1 MTVHSDSE
9 DALELATLNRLAVL
23 GWTDQANCYYE
34 VQQVPGTSEVPGTL
48 GRETRSDVILR
59 PRLRTALYHLNP
71 ELPTEAIEAA
81 VSELSRDR
89 SAMSLVAANQ
99 KIYQMLKEGVPVEYP
114 DEEGSHQQALVKVI
128 NWREPAQN
136 NFFLAQQ
143 LWVTGPHHT
152 RRTDLI
158 GFVNGLPLL
167 LIELKKASI
176 NLKHAYEDNLADY
189 KSTIPQLFWYNAL
202 ILLSNGKDARL
213 GSLTAP
219 WDHFA
224 RWKRINSEGESGV
237 ISLDTM
243 LRATCQ
249 PERLLDLVEN
259 FTLFSQGRGETAKIV
274 AKNHQYLGVNN
285 ALQAAQDIQTNQG
298 RLGVFW
304 HTQGSGKSYSMAFF
318 SQKLLRTVPGN
329 WTFVIITDRL
339 DLDDQIYKTFAAV
352 GAVTEPEKTVRAQSG
367 QHLQQ
372 LLQEDHRYIFTL
384 IQKFGLPN
392 ARHFQSAW
400 HLESA
405 WHLGYPKLS
414 DRNDIIVITDE
425 AHRSQYD
432 VLAQNM
438 RTALPNA
445 AFIGFTG
452 TPLMAGE
459 EKTREVFGD
468 YVSIYDFKQSIED
481 EATVPL
487 YYENRIPEVQ
497 IINENFDRDLER
509 ILEEAELDEAQEAR
523 LEREFAR
530 EYHIITRDDR
540 LEKVAAD
547 IVQHFV
553 GRGYRGKGMM
563 VSIDKVTAGR
573 MFAKVRA
580 HWDRQLAILRA
591 ELESLQVPGTLEVPG
606 TYVDELRDTIAFMAA
621 TDMALVVSQGQN
633 EIRQFAEK
641 GLDIRPHR
649 ERMNKEPL
657 DEYFKNPD
665 HPLRLVF
672 VCAMWMTGFDVPT
685 CSTIYLDKPMR
696 NHTLMQTIARA
707 NRVYKGKNSGTIVD
721 YIGVFRNLQA
731 ALAIY
736 GTGRGADGDGT
747 RPIKAKEALIEELAN
762 ALDETRR
769 YLQAYGSNLDNVTA
783 AQDVFQ
789 RIKLID
795 DAVEALVVN
804 DDTRNGYLN
813 LAAQVER
820 LFKAILPDERVNP
833 YLAARAAVKVIA
845 DTIRSDMEP
854 ADISG
859 VMAQVEDLLDR
870 SIAGFA
876 IQETA
881 EEPFNLGQIDFE
893 ALRKKFEQGRKQ
905 TEAMKLRGQLNVQL
919 QRMVRLN
926 KSRADLAEKFE
937 ELVQAYN
944 DGRLGVDEFFERL
957 MAFAQELQGED
968 QRKIAEQLNEEE
980 LAIYDLLL
988 KPRPEL
994 TKEEIKQVKEVARQM
1009 LQALKAEKL
1018 VLDWRKKQQARAAVQ
1033 MTIETWLDKLPAAY
1047 STDMWNRKVQ
1057 QVYTHIYDNY
1067 YGDGRSVYA
1076 SLGLAA

>member
-1 MTVHSDSE
+1 MKHNPDSE
-9 DALELATLNRLAVL
+9 DALELATIHRLAEL
-23 GWTDQANCYYE
+23 GWTDWANCYE
-34 VQQVPGTSEVPGTL
+34 ETAGSCHIS
-48 GRETRSDVILR
+48 GRQTRADVILQ
-59 PRLRTALYHLNP
+59 PRLLAALQRLNLD
-71 ELPTEAIEAA
+71 LPSEAIDAA
-81 VSELSRDR
+81 VMELSRDR
-89 SAMSLVAANQ
+89 SAMTLVNANAE
-99 KIYQMLKEGVPVEYP
+99 IYGYLKEGVPVEYQ
-114 DEEGSHQQALVKVI
+114 DDTGSRRQALVKVL
-128 NWREPAQN
+128 NWQQPTAN
-136 NFFLAQQ
+136 NFFLARQ
-143 LWVTGPHHT
+143 LWITGPHHT

-167 LIELKKASI
+167 LIELKKAAV
-176 NLKHAYEDNLADY
+176 NLKHAYDDNLEDY
-189 KSTIPQLFWYNAL
+189 KAAVPQLFWYNAL
-202 ILLSNGKDARL
+202 LILSNGKDARL
-213 GSLTAP
+213 GSLTAS
-219 WDHFA
+219 WGHFT
-224 RWKRINSEGESGV
+224 RWKRINSEGETGI
-237 ISLDTM
+237 ISLDT
-243 LRATCQ
+243 LLQAACP

-259 FTLFSQGRGETAKIV
+259 FTLFNKGRGETAKII
-274 AKNHQYLGVNN
+274 AKNHQFLGVNN
-285 ALQAAQDIQTNQG
+285 ALDAVRNIQDNQG

-318 SQKLLRTVPGN
+318 SQKILRKLPGN

-352 GAVTEPEKTVRAQSG
+352 GAVTEPEKTVRAQSD
-367 QHLQQ
+367 QHLQR

-384 IQKFGLPN
+384 IQKFGVK
-392 ARHFQSAW
+392 QG
-400 HLESA
+400 ET
-405 WHLGYPKLS
+405 YPKLS

-438 RTALPNA
+438 RTALPQA

-468 YVSIYDFKQSIED
+468 YVSVYDFKQSIED

-509 ILEEAELDEAQEAR
+509 ILEEAELDEAQETR

-530 EYHIITRDDR
+530 EYQIITRDDR

-553 GRGYRGKGMM
+553 GRGYRGKGMV

-580 HWDRQLAILRA
+580 HWNRQLAILRA
-591 ELESLQVPGTLEVPG
+591 ELEALQVPGTSEVPG
-606 TYVDELRDTIAFMAA
+606 TYEELQNTIAFMAA
-621 TDMALVVSQGQN
+621 TDMALIVSQGQN
-633 EIRQFAEK
+633 EIKQFADK
-641 GLDIRPHR
+641 GLDVKPHR

-657 DEYFKNPD
+657 DEYFKKPD

-707 NRVYKGKNSGTIVD
+707 NRVYAGKNSGTIVD

-736 GTGRGADGDGT
+736 GIGRGDEERDGE
-747 RPIKAKEALIEELAN
+747 RPIKPKEALLEELAGMI
-762 ALDETRR
+762 AETGQYLRAHGSDLD
-769 YLQAYGSNLDNVTA
+769 AVA
-783 AQDVFQ
+783 AADDAFT
-789 RIKLID
+789 RIKLIE
-795 DAVEALVVN
+795 DAIEGLVIN
-804 DDTRNGYLN
+804 DDSRDAFLN

-833 YLAARAAVKVIA
+833 YLARRAAVKAIA
-845 DTIRSDMEP
+845 DTIRGELEP

-870 SIAGFA
+870 SIAGFTL
-876 IQETA
+876 QEKP
-881 EEPFNLGQIDFE
+881 EEPFNLGRIDFE
-893 ALRKKFEQGRKQ
+893 ALRQQFSQGRKR
-905 TEAMKLRGQLNVQL
+905 TEAMKLRGKLNVQL
-919 QRMVRLN
+919 RRMVQLN
-926 KSRADLAEKFE
+926 KGRAELARQFE
-937 ELVQAYN
+937 ALVEAYN
-944 DGRLGVDEFFERL
+944 QGRLSVDEFFERL
-957 MAFAQELQGED
+957 IAFAQDLQVED
-968 QRKIAEQLNEEE
+968 QRKMAERLNEEE

-994 TKEEIKQVKEVARQM
+994 TKAEIKQVKDVARAM
-1009 LQALKAEKL
+1009 LTSLKNENL
-1018 VLDWRKKQQARAAVQ
+1018 VLDWRKRQQTRAAVQ
-1033 MTIETWLDKLPAAY
+1033 VTIEEWLDRLPPAY
-1047 STDMWNRKVQ
+1047 EQDLWRQKVQ
-1057 QVYTHIYDNY
+1057 QVYTHVYENY
-1067 YGDGRSVYA
+1067 YGAGQSVYA

>member
-1 MTVHSDSE
+1 MTNNPDSE
-9 DALELATLNRLAVL
+9 DALELATINRLAEL
-23 GWTDQANCYYE
+23 GWTEWANCYDE
-34 VQQVPGTSEVPGTL
+34 PATNCPLS
-48 GRETRSDVILR
+48 GRHTRAEVILQ
-59 PRLRTALYHLNP
+59 PRLLAALHTLNP
-71 ELPTEAIEAA
+71 DLPPEAIQAA
-81 VSELSRDR
+81 ITELSRDR
-89 SAMSLVAANQ
+89 SAMTLVGANHE
-99 KIYQMLKEGVPVEYP
+99 IYGYLKEGVPVEYQ
-114 DEEGSHQQALVKVI
+114 DSEGSRRRALVKTI
-128 NWREPAQN
+128 NWQQPEAN
-136 NFFLAQQ
+136 DFFLAQQ
-143 LWVTGPHHT
+143 LWITGPHHS
-152 RRTDLI
+152 RRPDLI

-167 LIELKKASI
+167 LIELKKTAVKLNHAYDD
-176 NLKHAYEDNLADY
+176 NLKDY
-189 KSTIPQLFWYNAL
+189 KDTIPHLFWYNAL

-219 WDHFA
+219 WGHFA
-224 RWKRINSEGESGV
+224 RWKRINNEGETGI

-243 LRATCQ
+243 LRATC
-249 PERLLDLVEN
+249 PPPRLLDLVEN
-259 FTLFSQGRGETAKIV
+259 FTLFNTGRGETIKVV

-285 ALQAAQDIQTNQG
+285 ALDAVRDIQENQG

-318 SQKLLRTVPGN
+318 SQKILRKVPGN

-367 QHLQQ
+367 SHLQQ
-372 LLQEDHRYIFTL
+372 LLREDHRYIFTL
-384 IQKFGLPN
+384 IQKFGVTKG
-392 ARHFQSAW
+392 QT
-400 HLESA
+400 
-405 WHLGYPKLS
+405 YPKLS
-414 DRNDIIVITDE
+414 DRDDIIVITDE

-468 YVSIYDFKQSIED
+468 YVSVYDFKQSIED

-497 IINENFDRDLER
+497 IINEQFDSDLER

-540 LEKVAAD
+540 LEKVAED
-547 IVQHFV
+547 IVNHFV
-553 GRGYRGKGMM
+553 NRGYRGKGMV

-573 MFAKVRA
+573 MLTKVRA
-580 HWDRQLAILRA
+580 HWDRQLAGLQA
-591 ELESLQVPGTLEVPG
+591 ELEALQEPG
-606 TYVDELRDTIAFMAA
+606 TYMTELQDKINFMAS

-633 EIRQFAEK
+633 EIKQFADK
-641 GLDIRPHR
+641 GMDIKPHR

-736 GTGRGADGDGT
+736 GTGREGTEVDGNL
-747 RPIKAKEALIEELAN
+747 PIKPKEALLEELA
-762 ALDETRR
+762 AVLEETRQTLR
-769 YLQAYGSNLDNVTA
+769 THGGDLDAIA
-783 AQDVFQ
+783 AATDTFM

-795 DAVEALVVN
+795 DAVEGLAVN
-804 DDTRNGYLN
+804 DDTCNALLN
-813 LAAQVER
+813 LATQVER
-820 LFKAILPDERVNP
+820 LFKAVLPDERINP
-833 YLAARAAVKVIA
+833 YLAPRAAVKTIH
-845 DTIRSDMEP
+845 DTIRSEMEP
-854 ADISG
+854 PDISG

-870 SIAGFA
+870 SIAGFTL
-876 IQETA
+876 QEKP
-881 EEPFNLGQIDFE
+881 EEPFNLSKIDFE
-893 ALRKKFEQGRKQ
+893 ALRQQFAQGRKR
-905 TEAMKLRGQLNVQL
+905 TEAMKLRGKLNVQL

-926 KSRADLAEKFE
+926 QSRSDLAKKFE
-937 ELVQAYN
+937 SLVETYN
-944 DGRLGVDEFFERL
+944 QGRIGIEEFFERL
-957 MAFAQELQGED
+957 ILFAQELQEED
-968 QRKIAEQLNEEE
+968 QRKVAE
-980 LAIYDLLL
+980 
-988 KPRPEL
+988 
-994 TKEEIKQVKEVARQM
+994 
-1009 LQALKAEKL
+1009 
-1018 VLDWRKKQQARAAVQ
+1018 
-1033 MTIETWLDKLPAAY
+1033 
-1047 STDMWNRKVQ
+1047 
-1057 QVYTHIYDNY
+1057 
-1067 YGDGRSVYA
+1067 
-1076 SLGLAA
+1076 

>member
-1 MTVHSDSE
+1 MNQNPDSE
-9 DALELATLNRLAVL
+9 DALETATIHRMIEI
-23 GWTDQANCYYE
+23 GWSEWANCYE
-34 VQQVPGTSEVPGTL
+34 ETANNCHIS
-48 GRETRSDVILR
+48 GRQTRDEVILH
-59 PRLRTALYHLNP
+59 PRLHAAMTALNP
-71 ELPTEAIEAA
+71 DLPPEAIEQA
-81 VSELSRDR
+81 VLELARDR
-89 SAMSLVAANQ
+89 SAMTLVGANAE
-99 KIYQMLKEGVPVEYP
+99 IYGYLKEGVHVEYQ
-114 DEEGSHQQALVKVI
+114 DGEGGRQRALVKVI
-128 NWREPAQN
+128 NWKRPEAN
-136 NFFLAQQ
+136 DCFLAQQ
-143 LWVTGPHHT
+143 LWITGPHHT
-152 RRTDLI
+152 RRPDLI

-167 LIELKKASI
+167 LIELKKAAVNI
-176 NLKHAYEDNLADY
+176 KHAYDDNLSDY
-189 KSTIPQLFWYNAL
+189 KDTIPQLFWYNSL
-202 ILLSNGKDARL
+202 IILSNGKDARL

-224 RWKRINSEGESGV
+224 RWKRVNSEGETGV

-243 LRATCQ
+243 VRAACT
-249 PERLLDLVEN
+249 PDRLLDLVEN
-259 FTLFSQGRGETAKIV
+259 FTLFNKGRGETAKII

-285 ALQAAQDIQTNQG
+285 ALAAVRHIKENQG

-318 SQKLLRTVPGN
+318 SQKTLRKVPGN
-329 WTFVIITDRL
+329 WTFVIVTDRL

-352 GAVTEPEKTVRAQSG
+352 GAVTEPEKVVRAQNG
-367 QHLQQ
+367 RHLRQ
-372 LLQEDHRYIFTL
+372 LLQEDHRYVFTL
-384 IQKFGLPN
+384 IQKFGVKP
-392 ARHFQSAW
+392 
-400 HLESA
+400 
-405 WHLGYPKLS
+405 GDIYPKLS
-414 DRNDIIVITDE
+414 DRDDIIVITDE

-452 TPLMAGE
+452 TPLMVGE

-509 ILEEAELDEAQEAR
+509 ILEEAELDDAQEAR

-547 IVQHFV
+547 IVNHFV
-553 GRGYRGKGMM
+553 NRGYRGKGMV

-573 MFAKVRA
+573 MVAKVRA
-580 HWDRQLAILRA
+580 HWDRQLAALRT
-591 ELESLQVPGTLEVPG
+591 ELETITDPLRREELEQ
-606 TYVDELRDTIAFMAA
+606 DIAFMAE

-633 EIRQFAEK
+633 EIKQFAAK
-641 GLDIRPHR
+641 GLDINPHR

-657 DEYFKNPD
+657 DEMFKNPD

-672 VCAMWMTGFDVPT
+672 VCAMWMTGFDVPS

-707 NRVYKGKNSGTIVD
+707 NRVFKGKNSGAIVD

-736 GTGRGADGDGT
+736 GTGREGTEGDGE
-747 RPIKAKEALIEELAN
+747 RPIKPKEALLAELAE
-762 ALDETRR
+762 ALEETRQ
-769 YLQAYGSNLDNVTA
+769 YLQAHGSDLDAIA
-783 AQDVFQ
+783 AATDAFT

-795 DAVEALVVN
+795 DAIEGLLIN
-804 DDTRNGYLN
+804 DDARDAFLN

-820 LFKAILPDERVNP
+820 LFKAILPDERANP
-833 YLAARAAVKVIA
+833 YLAPRAAVKAIHDA
-845 DTIRSDMEP
+845 IRSEMEP
-854 ADISG
+854 PDISG

-876 IQETA
+876 LREKREA
-881 EEPFNLGQIDFE
+881 PFDLSQIDFE
-893 ALRKKFEQGRKQ
+893 ALRKQFTQGRKR
-905 TEAMKLRGQLNVQL
+905 TEAMKLRGKLNAKL

-926 KSRADLAEKFE
+926 KTRADLAGKFE
-937 ELVQAYN
+937 ALVEAYN
-944 DGRLGVDEFFERL
+944 QGRMGVDEFFERL
-957 MAFAQELQGED
+957 IAFAQELQAED
-968 QRKIAEQLNEEE
+968 QRKIAEELNEEE

-988 KPRPEL
+988 KPRLEL
-994 TKEEIKQVKEVARQM
+994 TKAEIKQVKEVARE
-1009 LQALKAEKL
+1009 LLEILKAEKL
-1018 VLDWRKKQQARAAVQ
+1018 VLDWRKRQQARAAVRLA
-1033 MTIETWLDKLPAAY
+1033 IEEYLDQLPSAY
-1047 STDMWNRKVQ
+1047 DADRYQRKVERI
-1057 QVYTHIYDNY
+1057 YTHVYENY
-1067 YGDGRSVYA
+1067 YGAGRSVYA
-1076 SLGLAA
+1076 VAA